1 MLLSILPKQAGVFL
15 FILMSLIVLIIF
27 RFGLSRIKFLF
38 IKANTNTDFTPSN
51 AFVIISLFEVL
62 LLCGLLVNIA
72 FYYSLGKEWYI
83 KLVYYLIA
91 YFCLGAELSK
101 GDRKAENDGASLI
114 IIVFTVI
121 YCILVF
127 WDWLRDSILFSFLF
141 DFLK

>member
-1 MLLSILPKQAGVFL
+1 MLLSILPKQAGVL
-15 FILMSLIVLIIF
+15 VFILISVIVLIIF

-51 AFVIISLFEVL
+51 GFVVISLIEIL

-72 FYYSLGKEWYI
+72 FYYSLERVWYI
-83 KLVYYLIA
+83 KFVYYLIA

-101 GDRKAENDGASLI
+101 GDGGIRNEGTSLI
-114 IIVFTVI
+114 ILLFTAI
-121 YCILVF
+121 YCTLIF

-141 DFLK
+141 DLLR